1 MFMMVF
7 QFAKLNKED
16 RIGKLHRIA
25 TEETNK
31 DGTEPRHP
39 SQSTSCSL
47 SHRLCV
53 VLNSTCNW

>member
-25 TEETNK
+25 TKETNK

-47 SHRLCV
+47 LISQPVCGSKF
-53 VLNSTCNW
+53 NM